1 MLLLLFIPI
10 GITVNLAEKIDKILE
25 NEVPFIEVVYYYI
38 DFTIYFANL
47 LFPLFLLQSQLISKM
62 SRNEKITDADL
73 KKLEEVQKKLDF
85 MIKGGAFEQ
94 SAKF

>member
-1 MLLLLFIPI
+1 
-10 GITVNLAEKIDKILE
+10 
-25 NEVPFIEVVYYYI
+25 
-38 DFTIYFANL
+38 
-47 LFPLFLLQSQLISKM
+47 M

-73 KKLEEVQKKLDF
+73 KKIEEVQKKLDF